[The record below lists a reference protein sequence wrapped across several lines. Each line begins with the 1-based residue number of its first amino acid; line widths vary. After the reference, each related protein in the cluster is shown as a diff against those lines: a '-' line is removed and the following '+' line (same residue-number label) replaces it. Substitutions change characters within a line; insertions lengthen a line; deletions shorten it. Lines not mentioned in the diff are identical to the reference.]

1 MQDRLIPPPPKHISE
16 DELAQLLESDEIT
29 EYKVPM
35 SIGEMRTEQDKKGE
49 EAKVC
54 DIAINEKFFVTV
66 ENSQMFRNF
75 VMSIIFEAISNKHN
89 IFVTD
94 ERILLRQ
101 RKVFGTLQVHRVQDR
116 EAAAVKLPGQQ
127 VKSPIIEEIS
137 NSVNNDVPKYILYKK
152 NDEKDL
158 FYADVKLPKVT
169 SSRELTLDV
178 GEDRIILESKAKRYL
193 LDIFIPVNVYPDK
206 IRSFFNT
213 VSKIL
218 TVEMRIQ
225 ANL

>member
-1 MQDRLIPPPPKHISE
+1 MVTAPNITYPCFVLGFCVKSREIGTETKVFINVCKTDAIPPPPKHISE
-16 DELAQLLESDEIT
+16 DELAQLLETDEIT

-54 DIAINEKFFVTV
+54 DIAINDKFFVTV

-75 VMSIIFEAISNKHN
+75 VMAIIFEAISNKHS

-127 VKSPIIEEIS
+127 GKAPIIEEIS
-137 NSVNNDVPKYILYKK
+137 NPIDNETPKYILYKK
-152 NDEKDL
+152 NDKEDL
-158 FYADVKLPKVT
+158 FYADVKLPKV
-169 SSRELTLDV
+169 V
-178 GEDRIILESKAKRYL
+178 CIY
-193 LDIFIPVNVYPDK
+193 
-206 IRSFFNT
+206 
-213 VSKIL
+213 
-218 TVEMRIQ
+218 
-225 ANL
+225 